1 VSDQNSLVWY
11 INISHLNKYLFLD
24 IMKALGAAA
33 ALLLVIQLLPIG
45 QSATTLSTI
54 IMAGLVFW
62 GVALVIKLFT
72 AFNGHS
78 IRFTL
83 NEEGVTAMAN
93 EGKLGLSHVA
103 RQVSTMKWGPMHA
116 GSMRAENIEPEKTQL
131 SWNNVTS
138 VKVDK
143 ESRVISLRKGNLGS
157 MRLYCSEDNFE
168 TVLGVVYDKC
178 SLMQVA

>member
-1 VSDQNSLVWY
+1 
-11 INISHLNKYLFLD
+11 
-24 IMKALGAAA
+24 
-33 ALLLVIQLLPIG
+33 
-45 QSATTLSTI
+45 
-54 IMAGLVFW
+54 
-62 GVALVIKLFT
+62 LVIKLFT

-93 EGKLGLSHVA
+93 EGKLGLSYVA
-103 RQVSTMKWGPMHA
+103 RQVSTMKWDPMHA